1 MTSELAKGMDVNM
14 MSVQGFAG
22 APAPPVISTDPLMT
36 SMPLISATDVNMPQ
50 RPPNQKTITASG
62 EKVSFSAGL
71 TLPPFQG
78 EVGIIRFNKVLV
90 NDGGHYD
97 PHTGIF
103 TAPTDGRYL
112 VTAMLAAQRGEKVEA
127 VLSVSN
133 NSIQMLDSAGFS
145 SEAAEPLSQEQC
157 SCSGSTSLS
166 LVVSMKQGDRMGL
179 VLTAGKLAISDS
191 PQIVSSFSAVLL
203 YGSP

>member
-1 MTSELAKGMDVNM
+1 MFSRDAGNRSSILYTS
-14 MSVQGFAG
+14 
-22 APAPPVISTDPLMT
+22 
-36 SMPLISATDVNMPQ
+36 PLITSPGN
-50 RPPNQKTITASG
+50 
-62 EKVSFSAGL
+62 L
-71 TLPPFQG
+71 C
-78 EVGIIRFNKVLV
+78 
-90 NDGGHYD
+90 
-97 PHTGIF
+97 IF

-127 VLSVSN
+127 MLSVSN

-157 SCSGSTSLS
+157 SCNGLTSLS
-166 LVVSMKQGDRMGL
+166 LVVSMKQGDQMGL